1 MGLGDDEN
9 DLSYIFPL
17 IGGGIVACLTF
28 FFFLYVDSSSLI
40 TYFEIV
46 SLSYYFLNEK
56 KSDSWEVFFESDLNV
71 FITFVSV

>member
-28 FFFLYVDSSSLI
+28 FFFFICRLI
-40 TYFEIV
+40 LFDN
-46 SLSYYFLNEK
+46 LF
-56 KSDSWEVFFESDLNV
+56 
-71 FITFVSV
+71 